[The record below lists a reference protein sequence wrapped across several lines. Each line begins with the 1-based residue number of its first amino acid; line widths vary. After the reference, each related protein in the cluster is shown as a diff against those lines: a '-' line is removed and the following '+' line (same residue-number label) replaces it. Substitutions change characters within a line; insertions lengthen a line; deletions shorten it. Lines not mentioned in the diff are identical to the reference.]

1 MMKRIF
7 TIEKFL
13 GLDVVFFSVLLLASC
28 NSSKRIVGVEEG
40 WEVLGQRKVNFV
52 RDKDVINVKSRNM
65 FTAIRFRVE
74 DRDIRISDLKVYYI
88 NGDKLEPSINEDI
101 AAGQSSKIIELAR
114 DGRYIEKIEFKYRTT
129 GNLLKGR
136 AQVIVLG
143 RRFNPYGY

>member
-1 MMKRIF
+1 MKRIF
-7 TIEKFL
+7 TIKKFL
-13 GLDVVFFSVLLLASC
+13 GLAVVFFSVLLLASC

-114 DGRYIEKIEFKYRTT
+114 DGRYIDKIEFKYRTT

>member
-1 MMKRIF
+1 MKRIF

-13 GLDVVFFSVLLLASC
+13 GLGVVFFSILVLASC

-40 WEVLGQRKVNFV
+40 WEVLGQRKVNFI
-52 RDKDVINVKSRNM
+52 RDKDVINVKSRSM

-74 DRDIRISDLKVYYI
+74 DRDVRISDLKIYYV

-114 DGRYIEKIEFKYRTT
+114 DGRYIDKIEFKYRTT

-136 AQVIVLG
+136 AHVIILG
-143 RRFNPYGY
+143 KRFNPYGY

>member
-1 MMKRIF
+1 MKRIF